1 MKSLGKIIFAFALV
15 LWGSGA
21 VFAQSLKQ
29 EKAKKAAEVK
39 SLVTSGRYTFEA
51 SKKVMNNGD
60 SKYLRHGG
68 DMDVSKD
75 TLIVYLPEEGKEP
88 GTPVKAINAG
98 ITSTN
103 FSYQMNDAANGGWNI
118 DVTPKGDHAAEI
130 REITLAISPEGYATL
145 DLMRPGKKS
154 LIFYGYIKQ
163 HIAEFPP
170 LSAALVK

>member
-1 MKSLGKIIFAFALV
+1 MKSLGKLFFVSALV
-15 LWGSGA
+15 IFGSDA
-21 VFAQSLKQ
+21 VFAQSLKAD
-29 EKAKKAAEVK
+29 KAKKATEVK

-51 SKKVMNNGD
+51 SKKVTNNGD

-75 TLIVYLPEEGKEP
+75 TLIVYLPEEGKVA

-103 FSYQMNDAANGGWNI
+103 FSYQANDAPNGGWNI
-118 DVTPKGDHAAEI
+118 DITPKGDHAAEI

-170 LSAALVK
+170 VSAAVVK